1 MFFLTLLPMTVVRI
15 TMTCYVFD
23 SLLLRCRVDDILPLV
38 TISSF
43 HVVHGWC
50 LLRYHFFHLLPP
62 NFIVPQLLTTTVVYV
77 KTGIEIAISLQIK
90 QNMVTSLSWP
100 TDLPTK
106 YSPVIYFHR
115 ESILQ
120 HKVVELML
128 MCPTSAVIPQSFRAH
143 QGR

>member
-1 MFFLTLLPMTVVRI
+1 MLAPLSFLSFATTL
-15 TMTCYVFD
+15 
-23 SLLLRCRVDDILPLV
+23 
-38 TISSF
+38 
-43 HVVHGWC
+43 
-50 LLRYHFFHLLPP
+50 
-62 NFIVPQLLTTTVVYV
+62 FIVPQLLTTTVVYV